1 MANFGASDLAGI
13 RVRQARQRHNW
24 TAKDLADRC
33 AAAGA
38 PQITPT
44 VITNLET
51 RRRKTREITVDEVL
65 ALAHVLDVPPL
76 QLIVP
81 EDAGEELEVVPG
93 VNLDAVA
100 AADWIAGVR
109 LDDLGVPVPDADGP
123 FARWQER
130 LARIVGR
137 EVLRHRHR
145 RKLSAQQLADRTAEL
160 GMPVPRS
167 VLADLEAG
175 KRDTIAAAEVL
186 VLAAALGVAPTELIC
201 PVGFDEQIELLPGR
215 MMDPLQAAR
224 WVDGELALDVTGPEP
239 VFRAPDAGDES
250 GTRIAEAHASLL
262 DEVRVH
268 EAEIARC
275 VRDLDVAETALR
287 MAAAEAADA
296 TAHKESP
303 AFLAEL
309 EAEIAKRRQTAA
321 VARDQLAY
329 RTSVAERY
337 QETASQTLRYIRAE
351 MRRRG
356 MILPAL
362 PPSLKDPADD
372 MDGHAE

>member
-1 MANFGASDLAGI
+1 MANLGASDLAGI

-65 ALAHVLDVPPL
+65 VLAHILEVPPL

-81 EDAGEELEVVPG
+81 QDAGEELEVVPG
-93 VNLDAVA
+93 LNLDALA
-100 AADWIAGVR
+100 ATDWIAGVR
-109 LDDLGVPVPDADGP
+109 IDDLGSSEPDADGP

-130 LARIVGR
+130 LARMVGR

-145 RKLSAQQLADRTAEL
+145 RKLSASQLADRTTEL

-175 KRDTIAAAEVL
+175 KRDAVAIAEVL
-186 VLAAALGVAPTELIC
+186 VLAASLGVAPTELIC

-215 MMDPLQAAR
+215 MMEPLQASR
-224 WVDGELALDVTGPEP
+224 WVDGELALDVTAPEP
-239 VFRAPDAGDES
+239 VFRGPKAGDES
-250 GTRIAEAHASLL
+250 GTRLMEMHAGLL

-275 VRDLDVAETALR
+275 VLELDVRETAVR
-287 MAAAEAADA
+287 MAVAEAASA
-296 TAHKESP
+296 TANKESP

-309 EAEIAKRRQTAA
+309 EADIAERRQAAA
-321 VARDQLAY
+321 VAGDQLAY

-337 QETASQTLRYIRAE
+337 QEAAGQSLRYIRAE

-356 MILPAL
+356 MILPSL

-372 MDGHAE
+372 TDGYAE